1 MQRFRYVDLNKAGV
15 QTVNCLLSQGW
26 RPVRE
31 IASQV
36 APEPAASLPPAG
48 PVLFVLLERDEEFP
62 LRAGEILADGVS
74 LMDLTKASLFAGLT
88 GDELREII
96 AAGEVREY
104 DAEATVFAAAGQ
116 DPSLYVVLSGRIDV
130 RLPTVDTDEGL
141 LLSAGPFDT
150 LGEGSFFARTPHT
163 ADAIA
168 AERSLV
174 LCVTRDAF
182 DELVQ
187 AGRPAALK
195 IAVNG
200 AALLGARL
208 QSADAWA
215 AELLQEEQS
224 ARIARSWRRFRYRMS
239 SPVDVRGGFFSPAG
253 QG

>member
-1 MQRFRYVDLNKAGV
+1 MKRFRYVDLTAAG
-15 QTVNCLLSQGW
+15 TEAVNSLLSQGW

-31 IASQV
+31 MSRGT
-36 APEPAASLPPAG
+36 EPGAAASPAAG
-48 PVLFVLLERDEEFP
+48 PVLLALLEREDEFP
-62 LRAGEILADGVS
+62 LHSGEVLAAGVPWA
-74 LMDLTKASLFAGLT
+74 DLTRSALFAGLT
-88 GDELREII
+88 GDELREVA
-96 AAGEVREY
+96 AAGEIRSCEAGAAVFTAARE
-104 DAEATVFAAAGQ
+104 DQA
-116 DPSLYVVLSGRIDV
+116 LYVVLSGRIEV
-130 RLPTVDTDEGL
+130 RLPTIDSEEGL

-224 ARIARSWRRFRYRMS
+224 ARIARSWRRFRDRMA
-239 SPVDVRGGFFSPAG
+239 SPVDWRGGFFSPAG